1 MTIYYIMKLIIIDS
15 GLGGKDYIKKLNKLL
30 HNDIECEFVKPFEN
44 MITTYDKK
52 YVRDNIINLLS
63 NYPYKNIHSI
73 IIACHSIS
81 SCILDILI
89 ENNFIINNINIY
101 EPIIPMCLYIK
112 QIKKY
117 NILVLSTPLT
127 HKIRWHYRLLKSNSI
142 NIRYVSFP
150 LLAQEIEENTSYNKS
165 LDRLKKQE
173 EFIEKCD
180 CVILGCTH
188 YNIIKD
194 VISHDLKT
202 KYNFQGVILDSNEIL
217 LNFFIKSGID

>member
-1 MTIYYIMKLIIIDS
+1 MKLIIIDS
-15 GLGGKDYIKKLNKLL
+15 GLGGKDYIKKFKNLVST
-30 HNDIECEFVKPFEN
+30 DIECEFVKPFEN

-52 YVRDNIINLLS
+52 YVRNNIINLLS
-63 NYPYKNIHSI
+63 TYSYKNIHSI

-89 ENNFIINNINIY
+89 EKNFIINKIHIY

-112 QIKKY
+112 QNKKY
-117 NILVLSTPLT
+117 NILILSTPLT
-127 HKIRWHYRLLKSNSI
+127 HKIRWHYRLLKSNNI

-150 LLAQEIEENTSYNKS
+150 VLAKEIEENTSYNKS
-165 LDRLKKQE
+165 LDRLKIQE

-180 CVILGCTH
+180 CVVLGCTH

-194 VISHDLKT
+194 AISHQLQME
-202 KYNFQGVILDSNEIL
+202 YNFDGVILDSNEIL
-217 LNFFIKSGID
+217 LDFFINSCMQ